1 MTLLAPLGLAAA
13 ALAAPIVIIH
23 MLRPRRPRSVV
34 SSLMHWE
41 GLRNPVSANQPW
53 QRLRW
58 SVLLLLQLA
67 VVALLALALAQPAQI
82 ETAALAEHTVFIID
96 ASGSMASN
104 DGRPDR
110 ISDARERARELRSE
124 LPVGGT
130 ASIVVASP
138 RPTLLLEESDD
149 AGAFDRA
156 VDSIGTTAG
165 RADFEAAFAVA
176 EGLTAADRP
185 TGFVLIS
192 DGGLTDNDQRAAPP
206 GVRYEAVG
214 NDDANRGIT
223 DLSVSAVPGGLTA
236 RVTVTGFGGAEAT
249 QTLRIDVDGVT
260 VDRKGITVPA
270 GGVVEESFELPSG
283 STVAA
288 YLEGEDRL
296 GYDNQRFAAAPV
308 AGTTRIRVLGEDT
321 FFVDQLLSA
330 LSDVELAASPDE
342 PVDLEIYVGTPM
354 PAVIDTPF
362 IAIDVP
368 GGLPG
373 IPAVGRVDNPVPTL
387 VHDDPILEDIDV
399 SRLAVADAQVVDPGA
414 GEVLLGAPGTP
425 LLIRGETGDIPFFYL
440 TFTLPRSN
448 LPIDVSFPILG
459 SRMIGELSGS
469 SASTASL
476 VVGDPVPVAQVA
488 ATVIDSRGSSQN
500 VGVGDRA
507 PVTDLS
513 GFWAVVTEDGPEV
526 TIAVN
531 PDVSESELTPVGELP
546 ELPATPEDTNVYAGA
561 TIARSLLVYVILGL
575 LALLAAELYVS
586 WRSIGVGRRQW
597 YAGVVARTVLV
608 GLLLAALVNP
618 VFHRSSGEL
627 TTVFVVDV
635 SDSLGGDGVAA
646 GQGWTRAALSER
658 GDTQIGVVEVGADSR
673 IVVPIGR
680 AEYEGAPRVDPTET
694 NLARGLR
701 LAQSMLTGETRERIV
716 LVSDGLPTTGDLA
729 AEIERLETL
738 GVVVDVHPVE
748 RDTITDAAITALN
761 GPESVSVDERYDMT
775 VEVTSSVG
783 GAAAVRLLADG
794 ELVAEREVVLE
805 PGTNEVAFEVD
816 AATAGIQRIEAQ
828 VEMVGDAIAQ
838 NDGSFVAVGVEGPP
852 RVLVVE
858 GATDNGAT
866 LTEALEATSLDVD
879 RVPVADFPAFDDLI
893 GYHAAVLVD
902 VDARSFPDE
911 HVASLARFVRDL
923 GRGMVVIGG
932 DQSYALGGYRESA
945 LEALLPVDSDVED
958 LEREANV
965 AEVLLI
971 DTSESMG
978 ACHCRPIEG
987 EEDPFAGEM
996 IEGGANKTDI
1006 SRAAAARAIQTLS
1019 ANDEVGVLAFNASQD
1034 WVIPLQQLPAEQ
1046 VVTEGLGS
1054 LEPFGETRI
1063 GPALEEAAE
1072 SLRQS
1077 TRELK
1082 HIILFTDGFT
1092 PELFEDGMGDPA
1104 FGSLNDLVE
1113 QAEAL
1118 AAEGITISVVATGEG
1133 AISALRDIADVGNG
1147 RFYPGRDLEEIPEIF
1162 VQEARLASRSFI
1174 NEGEYYPTVVS
1185 VAPAVRDLASSP
1197 PLLGFVATSPKPTT
1211 DVQLE
1216 IGEFADPLLA
1226 SWRVGLGRV
1235 TSWMSDGGERWGA
1248 QWATWEGFQ
1257 SFWSAV
1263 VRDTFPLGGSS
1274 GERLEATVRD
1284 DRLEI
1289 TLESAEPWPVGT
1301 APVAR
1306 VGSPAGTSEEVRLER
1321 ESDFVFSVT
1330 VPARDAGTYA
1340 VGVGIEGAEGE
1351 PVTMAALASRTYSA
1365 EYIPAET
1372 DVDRLVGLSV
1382 ATGGRG
1388 AITADAAFDPSG
1400 LDDGV
1405 TTSTYRPWFLLA
1417 AVLLWP
1423 IDVALRRVRMRWP
1436 DRADRSPLSAQPP
1449 PTPT

>member
-13 ALAAPIVIIH
+13 ALAAPILIIH
-23 MLRPRRPRSVV
+23 MLRPRRPRSIV

-41 GLRNPVSANQPW
+41 GLKNPVSANQPW

-67 VVALLALALAQPAQI
+67 VVALLALALAQPAQV
-82 ETAALAEHTVFIID
+82 ETAELAEHTVFIID

-110 ISDARERARELRSE
+110 ISDARQRALDLRSE
-124 LPVGGT
+124 LPAGGI

-138 RPTLLLEESDD
+138 RPTLLLDESDD
-149 AGAFDRA
+149 SDAFTRA
-156 VDSIGTTAG
+156 VDSIGTSAG
-165 RADFEAAFAVA
+165 RADFEAAFAIA
-176 EGLTAADRP
+176 EGSTTADRP

-206 GVRYEAVG
+206 GLRYEAVG
-214 NDDANRGIT
+214 NDDVNRGIT

-270 GGVVEESFELPSG
+270 GGVIEESFELPSG
-283 STVAA
+283 SAVAV

-321 FFVDQLLSA
+321 FFVDQLLAA
-330 LSDVELAASPDE
+330 LGDVELASSPDE
-342 PVDLEIYVGTPM
+342 PVDLEIYVGTPV
-354 PAVIDTPF
+354 PAIIETPF

-387 VHDDPILEDIDV
+387 VNDDPILEDIDV
-399 SRLAVADAQVVDPGA
+399 SRLAIADAQVVDAGI

-425 LLIRGETGDIPFFYL
+425 LLIRGETGDVPFFYL
-440 TFTLPRSN
+440 TFTLPHSN

-459 SRMIGELSGS
+459 SRMIGELSGN
-469 SASTASL
+469 SATTASV
-476 VVGDPVPVAQVA
+476 VVGDPIPVEHMNG
-488 ATVIDSRGSSQN
+488 TVVDSRGSSQRI
-500 VGVGDRA
+500 GIGDRA
-507 PVTDLS
+507 PITDLS
-513 GFWAVVTEDGPEV
+513 GFWTLIADDGPDV

-531 PDVSESELTPVGELP
+531 PDIAESELSPAGELT
-546 ELPATPEDTNVYAGA
+546 ELPPAPDDDTVYAGA
-561 TIARSLLVYVILGL
+561 TIARSLLPYVILGL
-575 LALLAAELYVS
+575 LALLAAELFVS
-586 WRSIGVGRRQW
+586 RRSLGVGRHQW
-597 YAGVVARTVLV
+597 YAGVVARIVLV
-608 GLLLAALVNP
+608 GLLLLALVNP
-618 VFHRSSGEL
+618 VFHRSSGDL

-658 GDTQIGVVEVGADSR
+658 GDSRAGVVEVGADTR
-673 IVVPIGR
+673 IVVPIGTGD
-680 AEYEGAPRVDPTET
+680 YEGAPRVNPTET

-716 LVSDGLPTTGDLA
+716 LVSDGLPTAGDLA
-729 AEIERLETL
+729 AEVERLETL

-748 RDTITDAAITALN
+748 RNTITDAAVTALN
-761 GPESVSVDERYDMT
+761 GPESVSVGERYDLS

-783 GAAAVRLLADG
+783 GAAIVRLLADS
-794 ELVAEREVVLE
+794 ELVAERDVVLE
-805 PGTNEVAFEVD
+805 PGANEVAFEVD
-816 AATAGIQRIEAQ
+816 ATTAGIQRIEAQ
-828 VEMVGDAIAQ
+828 VEMVGDSIAQ
-838 NDGSFVAVGVEGPP
+838 NDGSFVAVAVEGPP

-858 GATDNGAT
+858 GATDNGET
-866 LTEALEATSLDVD
+866 LTEALKAASLEVE
-879 RVPVADFPAFDDLI
+879 RVAVADFPAFDDLV
-893 GYHAAVLVD
+893 GYNAAVLVD

-911 HVASLARFVRDL
+911 HVSSLDRFVRDL
-923 GRGMVVIGG
+923 GRGMVVVGG

-978 ACHCRPIEG
+978 ACHCRPTEG
-987 EEDPFAGEM
+987 EEDPFVGEM
-996 IEGGANKTDI
+996 IEGGPNKTDI

-1054 LEPFGETRI
+1054 LQPFGETRI

-1092 PELFEDGMGDPA
+1092 PELFEEDMGGLPGY
-1104 FGSLNDLVE
+1104 GSLNDLVE
-1113 QAEAL
+1113 QAEAI

-1133 AISALRDIADVGNG
+1133 AIPALRDLADVANG

-1185 VAPAVRDLASSP
+1185 VAAAVRDLASSP
-1197 PLLGFVATSPKPTT
+1197 PLLGFVATSPKPTA

-1321 ESDFVFSVT
+1321 ESDFVFSAT
-1330 VPARDAGTYA
+1330 IPARDAGTYA
-1340 VGVGIEGAEGE
+1340 VGVGMEGPEGE
-1351 PVTMAALASRTYSA
+1351 SVTMAALASRTYSA

-1372 DVDRLVGLSV
+1372 DVDRLVGLST

-1388 AITADAAFDPSG
+1388 AITASSAFDPTG
-1400 LDDGV
+1400 LEDGV
-1405 TTSTYRPWFLLA
+1405 TSSTYRPWFLLA
-1417 AVLLWP
+1417 AALLWP

-1436 DRADRSPLSAQPP
+1436 DRADH
-1449 PTPT
+1449 